1 MILKYTSFLG
11 LFNLVGAISDI
22 GLFLKGDQY
31 HHLIVCKL
39 WNDENYQ
46 EIVEV
51 FNNHQVFVQT
61 MNFSSC
67 NIEIN
72 RALIILNEPEPSE
85 FLELLNHQGV
95 QKSLKSNTWIIHT
108 KNKTRSATDFIKNNQ
123 FRIGLNAK
131 LFVSINDVGLVQM
144 LGIGTISP
152 EIKVEYDILFFLL
165 RG

>member
-31 HHLIVCKL
+31 HHLIVCNL
-39 WNDENYQ
+39 WNDENHQ
-46 EIVEV
+46 EIIEV
-51 FNNHQVFVQT
+51 LDNNQVFVQT

-72 RALIILNEPEPSE
+72 RALIIMNEPEPSE
-85 FLELLNHQGV
+85 FLALLNHQGV

-108 KNKTRSATDFIKNNQ
+108 KNQTRTATDFIKNNQ

-131 LFVSINDVGLVQM
+131 LFVSINDVGLYQM
-144 LGIGTISP
+144 LGVGTINP
-152 EIKVEYDILFFLL
+152 EIKVEYHLLIILL
-165 RG
+165 RS